1 MTFQKYPRTLHLPF
15 SQGVSSDDKV
25 LRDLTPFEGEDV
37 VATLKMD
44 GENTSLY
51 TRGFHARSLDGR
63 HHPSRDWLKAYHST
77 FAHDIPEGWRIC
89 GENLYARHSIAY
101 EALPSYFMGFSVWNE
116 RNQALS
122 WDDTLEFF
130 ALLGITP
137 VPQLYRGPFDAA
149 LFERMARSWNTER
162 DEGFVVRKAGSIR
175 YEDFSSSV
183 AKWVRPAH
191 VQTNEHWMHAAI
203 VPNKLAAAPDAGRP
217 GVSA

>member
-1 MTFQKYPRTLHLPF
+1 MSFQKYPRTLHLPF

-89 GENLYARHSIAY
+89 GENLYARHSLAY
-101 EALPSYFMGFSVWNE
+101 EALPSYFMGFSVWDEN
-116 RNQALS
+116 NQALS

-149 LFERMARSWNTER
+149 LFEGMARTWDTER
-162 DEGFVVRKAGSIR
+162 DEGFVVRKAGPIR
-175 YEDFSSSV
+175 YEDFGSSV

-191 VQTNEHWMHAAI
+191 VQTDEHWMHAAI
-203 VPNKLAAAPDAGRP
+203 VPNKLAAAPGAGRP